1 MGIRF
6 GSDSLRFSVLCFMF
20 DYYTF
25 SYFFIINLDV
35 AVWVLIL
42 QVTVFF
48 PFVHLKEWENFN
60 SVNDMFVFVVVYIEL
75 HMKLLFYK

>member
-1 MGIRF
+1 
-6 GSDSLRFSVLCFMF
+6 MF